1 MDIKI
6 SRRNFLLGTG
16 LLTAGSLLPAVSANS
31 AIDDGSFATL
41 IDLTKCDGC
50 KEYEMPL
57 CVKACKNG
65 NQSKFPEPDK
75 KMLKP
80 YWPQKFYDDWSSK
93 RNVIDRLT
101 PYNWIFVQ
109 RVKINKDGKEEEISV
124 PRRCMHC
131 DNPPCAKLCPFG
143 VNKKHSEGPVTID
156 CKLCFGGAKCKDVC
170 PWGVPQRQA
179 GVGIYTK
186 LDPLPVGGGVMYKCD
201 LCFDEIKKGNVPYC
215 VKDCPKK
222 AISFGRRSEI
232 FKMADA
238 MAKEKG
244 LYIYGKEENGGT
256 STIYLSSVSF
266 EEIDKAI
273 IASTE
278 DNKKVMRFHK
288 PKNMLE
294 KYKNL
299 ARLVL
304 FAPILGIISALF
316 SANSDIKKNLR
327 KEKKHE

>member
-6 SRRNFLLGTG
+6 SRRNFLIGAG
-16 LLTAGSLLPAVSANS
+16 LITAGNLLPVESAHS
-31 AIDDGSFATL
+31 AISPNSYATI

-50 KEYEMPL
+50 KGLEVPL
-57 CVKACKNG
+57 CVKACKTG
-65 NQSKFPEPDK
+65 NSNKFPEPDK

-80 YWPQKFYDDWSSK
+80 YWPQKFFDDWSTK
-93 RNVIDRLT
+93 RDVIDRLT

-109 RVKINKDGKEEEISV
+109 KVKVNKNGEEVEVAV

-143 VNKKHSEGPVTID
+143 VNKKHPEGPVTID

-201 LCFDEIKKGNVPYC
+201 LCFDEIKKGNQPYC
-215 VKDCPKK
+215 VNECPKK
-222 AISFGRRSEI
+222 AISFGKRDEI
-232 FKMADA
+232 FKTAELL
-238 MAKEKG
+238 AKEKN
-244 LYIYGKEENGGT
+244 LYVYGKDENGGT
-256 STIYLSSVSF
+256 STIYLSPIPF
-266 EEIDKAI
+266 EEIDKALV
-273 IASTE
+273 ANSQDT
-278 DNKKVMRFHK
+278 KKVMRFHK
-288 PKNMLE
+288 PKNMLD

-299 ARLVL
+299 ARLIL
-304 FAPILGIISALF
+304 IAPVVAIF
-316 SANSDIKKNLR
+316 SAFLGANKDLNRSKK
-327 KEKKHE
+327 KE